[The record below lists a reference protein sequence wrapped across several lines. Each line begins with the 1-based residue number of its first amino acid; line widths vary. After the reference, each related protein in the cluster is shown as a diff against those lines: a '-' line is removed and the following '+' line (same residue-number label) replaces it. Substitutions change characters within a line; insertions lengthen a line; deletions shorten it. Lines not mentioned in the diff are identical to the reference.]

1 MTSLKPVSPNAG
13 RRGVMAGI
21 GLIVGLA
28 ALGMIASCGVGIHA
42 SPHAAKFNAALD
54 RCQRISNSSRR
65 NSCQAR
71 VMHRFSRWSEW
82 SAEGT
87 GGGGDGAAGGRNG
100 AVTQ

>member
-1 MTSLKPVSPNAG
+1 MTSLKPVSRNAG
-13 RRGVMAGI
+13 LRGVMAGV

-82 SAEGT
+82 SAEGA
-87 GGGGDGAAGGRNG
+87 GDGAAGGRNG